1 MCIRDRGQAL
11 DALDLEEAI
20 QGKEEQ
26 TVNQPVTLGQMVD
39 FVGNNQAL
47 QAMSDR
53 EFTFT
58 ATLGDILSLFGE
70 DNVKTLIQEKT
81 AAASRVADYDRT
93 IENVLKN
100 WEALILFA
108 MVFAVL
114 SVMSLEFIDR
124 DKR

>member
-1 MCIRDRGQAL
+1 
-11 DALDLEEAI
+11 
-20 QGKEEQ
+20 
-26 TVNQPVTLGQMVD
+26 MVD